1 VLLTLTPGT
10 RGAERP
16 VVLAH
21 VRPGPL
27 GATAGDVLTKPVGK
41 GGPDLRTAG
50 SSAVLLAVLPGL
62 MVHVQV
68 QEQSGRTAG
77 AGAAA

>member
-1 VLLTLTPGT
+1 VPNVLLSWLPF
-10 RGAERP
+10 
-16 VVLAH
+16 VLA
-21 VRPGPL
+21 RPL
-27 GATAGDVLTKPVGK
+27 GATASDVLTKPVGK

-62 MVHVQV
+62 MAYAQV

>member
-1 VLLTLTPGT
+1 VPNVLLFWL
-10 RGAERP
+10 AF
-16 VVLAH
+16 VLA
-21 VRPGPL
+21 RPL

-41 GGPDLRTAG
+41 GDPDLRTAGSSAG

-62 MVHVQV
+62 MAYAQV